1 MRYAV
6 VEKGAVVTFLYP
18 AAELPAHKLHAG
30 LLPVAE
36 SEDPIPEGKRVAS
49 YTYTVGKDFVTVVP
63 VLEDI
68 PVPPVFVPETMH
80 KLYVMRALKAA
91 GKWDDLKALLA
102 SNSDADDEWEA
113 TTNVRRDHPLV
124 LGLAQSY
131 GWGDTEL
138 DALFLAAQ
146 AAERAA

>member
-1 MRYAV
+1 MSYRYAV
-6 VEKGAVVTFLYP
+6 LEKGEVSSFLTYGNP
-18 AAELPAHKLHAG
+18 LPAHKLHAG
-30 LLPVAE
+30 LLPVVEAE
-36 SEDPIPEGKRVAS
+36 IPEGKQVVSQS
-49 YTYTVGKDFVTVVP
+49 YVIGKDAVTQEY

-68 PVPPVFVPETMH
+68 PPPPVVVPETMH

-124 LGLAQSY
+124 LGLAQAY